1 LASDFRSRLEGVK
14 DRWTIRLVTIGRRSG
29 LPRPVTVWFVYLDG
43 RLFVRTSKKTNWY
56 RNLKANSSVEVE
68 VGGLKFRAEA
78 EQIFDQALTK
88 RLQEAYRRKYRLA
101 DALSNLIMIRGSP
114 IFFELKVKECNPF

>member
-1 LASDFRSRLEGVK
+1 M
-14 DRWTIRLVTIGRRSG
+14 TIGRRSG

-56 RNLKANSSVEVE
+56 KNLKANPTVEAE

-78 EQIFDQALTK
+78 EQISDQALTK